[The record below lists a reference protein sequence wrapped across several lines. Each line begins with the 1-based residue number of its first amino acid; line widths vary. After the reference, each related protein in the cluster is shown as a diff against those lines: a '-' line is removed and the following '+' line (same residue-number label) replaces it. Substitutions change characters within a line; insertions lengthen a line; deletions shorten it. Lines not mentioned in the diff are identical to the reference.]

1 MTSGIARGPAFR
13 IAIFGDPFILGRGAL
28 SPGER
33 FMTEPVLE
41 QTEEPAPEAEFSD
54 ELSDEALDQQ
64 EASLFCRHSPCT
76 KGGTCINR

>member
-1 MTSGIARGPAFR
+1 
-13 IAIFGDPFILGRGAL
+13 
-28 SPGER
+28 
-33 FMTEPVLE
+33 MTEPVLE

-76 KGGTCINR
+76 KGGHLR